1 MANETKKSL
10 VEEALLQMK
19 NLEEVVSEN
28 AKGILASTM
37 KEEISELV
45 KESMKNEAEEEVE
58 LDDIES
64 EEGDESS
71 EEDEMDM
78 DMDMEDEDE
87 MELDLDSDDMEDAF
101 EELGDDY
108 EEEEQ
113 EFDREHEHGEIEGTL
128 GQLEVIRQLAD
139 IAENDTATAAY
150 ALMQMEELLGE
161 EDEAIEA
168 LNLLLKSNP
177 AKPIKNLIRMKL
189 AEIHLW
195 SDQTEEATEVLMD
208 LIRD

>member
-1 MANETKKSL
+1 MRINNPILTILTCLVLSAMLILTNHLWDTQVATADGISPTSL
-10 VEEALLQMK
+10 QEGRFNPIQEEEEA
-19 NLEEVVSEN
+19 EH
-28 AKGILASTM
+28 
-37 KEEISELV
+37 
-45 KESMKNEAEEEVE
+45 EEE
-58 LDDIES
+58 
-64 EEGDESS
+64 EEH
-71 EEDEMDM
+71 EEDEH
-78 DMDMEDEDE
+78 
-87 MELDLDSDDMEDAF
+87 
-101 EELGDDY
+101 EEDDY
-108 EEEEQ
+108 EEEEH

>member
-1 MANETKKSL
+1 MRINNPILTILTCLVLSAMLILTNHLWDTQVATADGISPSSL
-10 VEEALLQMK
+10 QEGRFNPIQEEEEA
-19 NLEEVVSEN
+19 EHE
-28 AKGILASTM
+28 
-37 KEEISELV
+37 
-45 KESMKNEAEEEVE
+45 
-58 LDDIES
+58 
-64 EEGDESS
+64 
-71 EEDEMDM
+71 EEDEHE
-78 DMDMEDEDE
+78 EDEHEEDE
-87 MELDLDSDDMEDAF
+87 H
-101 EELGDDY
+101 EEEEDDY
-108 EEEEQ
+108 EEEEH

>member
-1 MANETKKSL
+1 MRINNPILTILTCLVLSAMLILTNHLWDTQVATADGISPSSL
-10 VEEALLQMK
+10 QEGRFNPIQEEEEA
-19 NLEEVVSEN
+19 EHE
-28 AKGILASTM
+28 
-37 KEEISELV
+37 
-45 KESMKNEAEEEVE
+45 
-58 LDDIES
+58 
-64 EEGDESS
+64 
-71 EEDEMDM
+71 EEDEHE
-78 DMDMEDEDE
+78 EDEH
-87 MELDLDSDDMEDAF
+87 
-101 EELGDDY
+101 EEDDY
-108 EEEEQ
+108 EEEEH

>member
-1 MANETKKSL
+1 MHINNPILTILTCLVLSAMLILTNHLWDSQVATADGISPASL
-10 VEEALLQMK
+10 QEGRFNPIQEEEEA
-19 NLEEVVSEN
+19 EY
-28 AKGILASTM
+28 
-37 KEEISELV
+37 
-45 KESMKNEAEEEVE
+45 
-58 LDDIES
+58 
-64 EEGDESS
+64 
-71 EEDEMDM
+71 
-78 DMDMEDEDE
+78 EDEDE
-87 MELDLDSDDMEDAF
+87 HDEDEHDEDEHDEDEHDEDEHEF
-101 EELGDDY
+101 E
-108 EEEEQ
+108 
-113 EFDREHEHGEIEGTL
+113 REHEQSEIEGTL

>member
-1 MANETKKSL
+1 MLILTNHLWDTQVATADGISPSSL
-10 VEEALLQMK
+10 QEGRFNPIQEEEEA
-19 NLEEVVSEN
+19 EHE
-28 AKGILASTM
+28 
-37 KEEISELV
+37 
-45 KESMKNEAEEEVE
+45 
-58 LDDIES
+58 
-64 EEGDESS
+64 
-71 EEDEMDM
+71 EEDEHE
-78 DMDMEDEDE
+78 EDEH
-87 MELDLDSDDMEDAF
+87 
-101 EELGDDY
+101 EEEEDDY
-108 EEEEQ
+108 EEEEH
-113 EFDREHEHGEIEGTL
+113 EFDREHDGEIEGTL

>member
-1 MANETKKSL
+1 MHINNPILTILTCLVLSVMLILTNHLWDSQVATADGISPASL
-10 VEEALLQMK
+10 QEGRFNPIQEEEEA
-19 NLEEVVSEN
+19 EYE
-28 AKGILASTM
+28 
-37 KEEISELV
+37 
-45 KESMKNEAEEEVE
+45 
-58 LDDIES
+58 
-64 EEGDESS
+64 
-71 EEDEMDM
+71 EEDEH
-78 DMDMEDEDE
+78 DEDE
-87 MELDLDSDDMEDAF
+87 HEF
-101 EELGDDY
+101 E
-108 EEEEQ
+108 
-113 EFDREHEHGEIEGTL
+113 REHEQSEIEGTL

-139 IAENDTATAAY
+139 IAENDTATADY